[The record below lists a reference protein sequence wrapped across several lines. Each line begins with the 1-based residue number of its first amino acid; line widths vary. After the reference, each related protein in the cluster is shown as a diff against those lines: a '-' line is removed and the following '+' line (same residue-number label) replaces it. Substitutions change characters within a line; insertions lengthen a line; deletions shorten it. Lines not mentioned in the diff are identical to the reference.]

1 MAQRVTPAIDERVL
15 REQLVLLL
23 EGTEAHMSFEEAVA
37 DFPDEAINARAPN
50 VPYSAWHLAEHVRI
64 TQWDIL
70 EYVRDPEEHVSPR
83 WPAGYWPK
91 PDAEAAPDDFRRTV
105 ESFLA
110 DRAAL
115 AEIVR
120 DPGTELTAVL
130 TGTPGHTILREVTV
144 VGNHNSYH
152 LGEFAILR
160 QVTDSWPRRR
170 RRG

>member
-1 MAQRVTPAIDERVL
+1 VAQGVAPVIDERVL

-23 EGTEAHMSFEEAVA
+23 EGTEAHMGFEEAVA
-37 DFPDEAINARAPN
+37 DFPDDAINARAPN

-70 EYVRDPEEHVSPR
+70 EYVRDPEGHVSPR
-83 WPAGYWPK
+83 WPTGYWPAR
-91 PDAEAAPDDFRRTV
+91 DAEATPDVFRRTV
-105 ESFLA
+105 EGFLA

-120 DPGTELTAVL
+120 DPATDLTAVL
-130 TGTPGHTILREVTV
+130 RGTPGHTVVREVTV

-160 QVTDSWPRRR
+160 QVMRTWPKSHR
-170 RRG
+170 